1 MQTFNYIFT
10 RLLIGLVTLC
20 GVAVIIF
27 FAMRA
32 MPSSFEEIVL
42 GPISTLE
49 ARALIAKRFGLDG
62 PLYEQFFR
70 WFVATI
76 RGDFGISMV
85 TQTSVADEIL
95 RRAPVTIQLTLMATT
110 FALLIGLP
118 LGILSG
124 MSKSSQVRAVA
135 RVVGA
140 MGASIPDFVIG
151 SVFLFIFS
159 VHSLFLTVG
168 GHVPFFEDPV
178 TNLRAMILPTLTLS
192 VFGIALI
199 LRTTR
204 DSVLRVL
211 TEGHIT
217 TAVAYGQT
225 PWKTIFYHVLRNAS
239 IPILTVTTTYFS
251 YLLGGAVIV
260 ETMYSLPGIGL
271 YTYNALHNRD
281 YAVIQAGVLLAAVV
295 FVSINTL
302 SDIFYAIIDP
312 RIEAAQNGR

>member
-1 MQTFNYIFT
+1 MQTFKYIFT
-10 RLLIGLVTLC
+10 RLFIGLVTLC

-42 GPISTLE
+42 GPISTVE

-62 PLYEQFFR
+62 PLYEQFIR
-70 WFVATI
+70 WFAATI

-124 MSKSSQVRAVA
+124 MSKSSRVRAAA

-140 MGASIPDFVIG
+140 LGASIPDFVIG

-159 VHSLFLTVG
+159 VQSLFLTVG
-168 GHVPFFEDPV
+168 GYVPFWEDPV
-178 TNLRAMILPTLTLS
+178 ANLRAMVLPTLTLS

-211 TEGHIT
+211 TDSHIT
-217 TAVAYGQT
+217 TAVAYGQA
-225 PWKTIFYHVLRNAS
+225 PWKTVFHHVMRNAS

-260 ETMYSLPGIGL
+260 ETMYSLPGVGL

-281 YAVIQAGVLLAAVV
+281 YAVIQAGVLLAAFV
-295 FVSINTL
+295 FVTINTL

>member
-1 MQTFNYIFT
+1 MQALNYIFS
-10 RLLIGLVTLC
+10 RLFIGMVTIC

-49 ARALIAKRFGLDG
+49 ARALVAKRFGLDG
-62 PLYEQFFR
+62 PMYEQFIR
-70 WFVATI
+70 WFLATL
-76 RGDFGISMV
+76 RGDFGISMI
-85 TQTSVADEIL
+85 TQTPVAAEIL
-95 RRAPVTIQLTLMATT
+95 RRAPVTVQLTLMATA
-110 FALLIGLP
+110 FALIVGIP
-118 LGILSG
+118 LGILSA
-124 MSKSSQVRAVA
+124 MSQSHRVRAAA

-159 VHSLFLTVG
+159 VWSLFLNIG
-168 GHVPFFEDPV
+168 GYVPFFEEPAA
-178 TNLRAMILPTLTLS
+178 NLKAMVLPALNLS

-217 TAVAYGQT
+217 TAVAYGQI
-225 PWKTIFYHVLRNAS
+225 PWKIIYHNALRNAS
-239 IPILTVTTTYFS
+239 IPIVTVTTTYFS

-281 YAVIQAGVLLAAVV
+281 YAVVQAGVLLAAFV
-295 FVSINTL
+295 FVTLNTL
-302 SDIFYAIIDP
+302 SDIFYAVIDP
-312 RIEAAQNGR
+312 RIQTGQNGQ

>member
-178 TNLRAMILPTLTLS
+178 TSLRAMI
-192 VFGIALI
+192 
-199 LRTTR
+199 
-204 DSVLRVL
+204 
-211 TEGHIT
+211 
-217 TAVAYGQT
+217 
-225 PWKTIFYHVLRNAS
+225 
-239 IPILTVTTTYFS
+239 
-251 YLLGGAVIV
+251 
-260 ETMYSLPGIGL
+260 
-271 YTYNALHNRD
+271 
-281 YAVIQAGVLLAAVV
+281 
-295 FVSINTL
+295 
-302 SDIFYAIIDP
+302 
-312 RIEAAQNGR
+312 